1 MTKLGKGLEALISA
15 VPESTDV
22 STGITTIKTDQIKP
36 NRYQPRKLFNNEKLQ
51 ELANSLKENGII
63 QPIIVTTKDEGEYE
77 LIAGERRLEASKL
90 AGFSEIPVIIRSV
103 SPKEQLQFAII
114 ENVQREDL
122 TAIEEAKAYQQL
134 NEEFKLTHAQIS
146 EIVGKDR
153 ATITNFIRLLKLSD
167 DVQMMILN
175 EQISS
180 GHARAILQVD
190 EELRDRF
197 SQLIIKNKL
206 SVRKAEEEAKR
217 IKETGTVSPSK
228 KKKEVIEVPELKEF
242 EKNLKQK
249 FNSKV
254 KISDNNYKG
263 KVSFY
268 YSSQNELN
276 KLLEKLEK

>member
-1 MTKLGKGLEALISA
+1 MTRLGKGLEALISS

-36 NRYQPRKLFNNEKLQ
+36 NRYQPRKQFNSEKLQ

-153 ATITNFIRLLKLSD
+153 ATITNFIRLLKLSEN
-167 DVQMMILN
+167 VQQLILN
-175 EQISS
+175 DQISS

-190 EELRDRF
+190 EELRDKF

-206 SVRKAEEEAKR
+206 SVRRAEEEAKR
-217 IKETGTVSPSK
+217 IKETGSVSHSK
-228 KKKEVIEVPELKEF
+228 KKKEVIEKPELKDY
-242 EKNLKQK
+242 EKDLKKK
-249 FNSKV
+249 FDSKV

-268 YSSQNELN
+268 YSSKDELN
-276 KLLEKLEK
+276 KLLEKLVK

>member
-1 MTKLGKGLEALISA
+1 MTKLGKGLEALIST
-15 VPESTDV
+15 VPESTDI
-22 STGITTIKTDQIKP
+22 STGITTIKTDKIKP
-36 NRYQPRKLFNNEKLQ
+36 NRYQPRKKFNAEKLQ

-134 NEEFKLTHAQIS
+134 NDEFKLTHAQIS

-167 DVQMMILN
+167 KVQMMILN
-175 EQISS
+175 DQISS

-190 EELRDRF
+190 EKFRDKF

-206 SVRKAEEEAKR
+206 SVRKAEEEAKY
-217 IKETGTVSPSK
+217 IKETESVSHSK
-228 KKKEVIEVPELKEF
+228 KKKEIIEIPELKVF
-242 EKNLKQK
+242 EQNLKQK

-263 KVSFY
+263 KISFY
-268 YSSQNELN
+268 YSSKDELN
-276 KLLEKLEK
+276 KLLEKLRK

>member
-1 MTKLGKGLEALISA
+1 MSKLGKGLEALISS
-15 VPESTDV
+15 VPESTDS

-36 NRYQPRKLFNNEKLQ
+36 NRYQPRKQFNSEKLQ

-63 QPIIVTTKDEGEYE
+63 QPIIVTSKDEGEYE
-77 LIAGERRLEASKL
+77 LVAGERRLEASKL
-90 AGFSEIPVIIRSV
+90 AGFSEVPVIIRSV

-153 ATITNFIRLLKLSD
+153 VTITNFIRLLKLSD
-167 DVQMMILN
+167 EIQQLIL
-175 EQISS
+175 EDKISS

-190 EELRDRF
+190 EGLQDEF
-197 SQLIIKNKL
+197 SKLILKNRL
-206 SVRKAEEEAKR
+206 SVRKAEEEAKK
-217 IKETGTVSPSK
+217 IKETGSLAFPKRKKQVSETPLI
-228 KKKEVIEVPELKEF
+228 KESENKLKE
-242 EKNLKQK
+242 KLNA
-249 FNSKV
+249 KV

-263 KVSFY
+263 KISIY
-268 YSSQNELN
+268 YSTKNEFE

>member
-1 MTKLGKGLEALISA
+1 MNRLGKGLGALISSS
-15 VPESTDV
+15 PESTDV
-22 STGITTIKTDQIKP
+22 STGITTIKIDQIKP
-36 NRYQPRKLFNNEKLQ
+36 NKYQPRKQFNNEKLQ
-51 ELANSLKENGII
+51 ELASSLKENGII

-134 NEEFKLTHAQIS
+134 NEDFKLTHAQIS

-153 ATITNFIRLLKLSD
+153 VTITNFIRLLKLSG
-167 DVQMMILN
+167 DVQQMILN

-190 EELRDRF
+190 KELREQF
-197 SQLIIKNKL
+197 AQLILKGKL

-217 IKETGTVSPSK
+217 IKETGKVSVSK
-228 KKKEVIEVPELKEF
+228 KKKEIIEIPELKEY

-249 FNSKV
+249 FDSKV
-254 KISDNNYKG
+254 KISDNNYMG

-268 YSSQNELN
+268 YSSKEELET
-276 KLLEKLEK
+276 LLEKLKK

>member
-1 MTKLGKGLEALISA
+1 MSKLGKGLEALISS

-22 STGITTIKTDQIKP
+22 STGITTIQIDQIKP
-36 NRYQPRKLFNNEKLQ
+36 NKYQPRKQFNNEKLQ

-122 TAIEEAKAYQQL
+122 TAIEEAKAYRQL
-134 NEEFKLTHAQIS
+134 NEDFKLTHAQIS

-153 ATITNFIRLLKLSD
+153 VTITNFIRLLKLSSS
-167 DVQMMILN
+167 VQQMILN

-190 EELRDRF
+190 KEHREKF
-197 SQLIIKNKL
+197 AHLILKNKL

-217 IKETGTVSPSK
+217 IKETGKVIPSK
-228 KKKEVIEVPELKEF
+228 KKKEIIEIPKLKEY

-249 FNSKV
+249 FDAKV
-254 KISDNNYKG
+254 KISDKNYKG

-268 YSSQNELN
+268 YSSREELET
-276 KLLEKLEK
+276 LLEKLKK

>member
-1 MTKLGKGLEALISA
+1 MTKLGKGLGALISS

-22 STGITTIKTDQIKP
+22 STGITTVKTDQIKP
-36 NRYQPRKLFNNEKLQ
+36 NKYQPRKQFNNEKLQ

-63 QPIIVTTKDEGEYE
+63 QPIIVTTKDKSEYE

-90 AGFSEIPVIIRSV
+90 AGFNEIPVIIRSV

-134 NEEFKLTHAQIS
+134 NEDFKLTHAQIS

-153 ATITNFIRLLKLSD
+153 ATITNFIRLLKLSRE
-167 DVQMMILN
+167 VQQMILD
-175 EQISS
+175 EKISS

-190 EELRDRF
+190 EELREKF
-197 SQLIIKNKL
+197 SKLILKNKL

-217 IKETGTVSPSK
+217 IKEIGSVLPSPK
-228 KKKEVIEVPELKEF
+228 KKGIVEVPEIKEY

-263 KVSFY
+263 KISFY
-268 YSSQNELN
+268 YSTKKELD

>member
-1 MTKLGKGLEALISA
+1 MTRLGKGLEALISS
-15 VPESTDV
+15 VPESTDK

-36 NRYQPRKLFNNEKLQ
+36 NRYQPRKLFNSEKLQ

-167 DVQMMILN
+167 NVQQMILN
-175 EQISS
+175 DQISS
-180 GHARAILQVD
+180 GHARTILQVD
-190 EELRDRF
+190 EELRDKF
-197 SQLIIKNKL
+197 SQLILKNKL

-217 IKETGTVSPSK
+217 IKETGSVSPSK
-228 KKKEVIEVPELKEF
+228 KKKEIIEIPELREF
-242 EKNLKQK
+242 EKSLKQK

-263 KVSFY
+263 KISFY
-268 YSSQNELN
+268 YSSQDELN
-276 KLLEKLEK
+276 KLLEKLGK